1 VKAARPVLRGPRLG
15 NEPGLPDGATD
26 DDGRQPHL
34 VAAVDQHTG
43 AVLAQTAVAE
53 KSSEIAAVPVV
64 LGGLPRGDPGSPSTR
79 PR

>member
-1 VKAARPVLRGPRLG
+1 MGPGRELRLVIAVDGKTVR
-15 NEPGLPDGATD
+15 GATD